1 MPHTGLRFVALKDG
15 HGISLLA
22 AVQTGAPMRT
32 RLQNGFQYGVA
43 ADLVQAIGSPI
54 HTFAIGSAA
63 RRIRFQGRG
72 SRGSRHILRAID
84 GAGLAAPQAAS
95 AARVSRARSSLV
107 ND

>member
-72 SRGSRHILRAID
+72 SRHILRAID